1 MTSFSSPIAVTPGE
15 PAGVGPDIL
24 CQIVNK
30 NPNLPIIVIA
40 DPLLLHSRAEKL
52 GLRWP
57 EKIAISPVKMAVSA
71 IPGEPNSRN
80 VPYVL
85 ETLKLAHEGCLNG
98 TYRALVTGPV
108 HKGLINETG
117 IHFEGH
123 TQFLAELN
131 HCKTLMLFV
140 TSTMKVALATTH
152 LPLKD
157 VPQKITG
164 DLLMNSIKLMSTGLE
179 KYFGLKNPRIS
190 VCGLNPHAGEGGH
203 MGYEELEIM
212 IPALEK
218 LRAENYKILGPL
230 PADTAF
236 TEQNLKNCDAIL
248 AMYHDQALPVV
259 KAQGFG
265 EAVNV
270 TLGLPYLRTSVD
282 HGTAFELAGTGR
294 AESSSFSKAL
304 EFALKLTSQ

>member
-1 MTSFSSPIAVTPGE
+1 MSRSICPIALTPGE

-24 CQIVNK
+24 CQILHE
-30 NPNLPIIVIA
+30 NPDLDIVVIA
-40 DPLLLHSRAEKL
+40 DPDLMQERAQKL

-57 EKIAISPVKMAVSA
+57 QNIAISPVKMAAPA
-71 IPGEPNSRN
+71 IPGKPNIKN

-85 ETLKLAHEGCLNG
+85 ETLKLADQGCLNR

-108 HKGLINETG
+108 HKGLINEAGTR
-117 IHFEGH
+117 FEGH

-140 TSTMKVALATTH
+140 TPNMKVALATTH

-157 VPQKITG
+157 VPKKITR
-164 DLLMNSIKLMSTGLE
+164 DLLINSLRLLSSDLE

-203 MGYEELEIM
+203 MGTEELEIM
-212 IPALEK
+212 IPALDQLREENFK
-218 LRAENYKILGPL
+218 LLGPA

-236 TEQNLKNCDAIL
+236 TEQNLKMCDAIL
-248 AMYHDQALPVV
+248 AMYHDQALPVI

-265 EAVNV
+265 SGVNV

-282 HGTAFELAGTGR
+282 HGTAFELAGTGH
-294 AESSSFSKAL
+294 AESSSLKAAL
-304 EFALKLTSQ
+304 ELALKLTSS